1 MNKIRGSPFSFSSYS
16 YSKCTHFSHI
26 LAKIEKLL
34 TRHLSS
40 NFWLIGKLYGQ
51 KTIWTKTWNI
61 KLSCRPQKLEI
72 LCLKVEIT
80 AKTLCPFSY
89 SNVNITRER
98 TIFAQIFQNLA
109 RRPTLIFWYFMH
121 IIEKNVVYKRKLG
134 QTIQIFEIIWCEHRN
149 MAFFIE
155 NSEWRLGRVL
165 LIVDMR

>member
-1 MNKIRGSPFSFSSYS
+1 MYYPRSFSSYNC
-16 YSKCTHFSHI
+16 SKCTHFSNI
-26 LAKIEKLL
+26 LAKFEKLL

-40 NFWLIGKLYGQ
+40 IFWSIGQFYVQ
-51 KTIWTKTWNI
+51 KTISTKTWSM
-61 KLSCRPQKLEI
+61 KLSFRPKKLEI
-72 LCLKVEIT
+72 LCLKVEIL
-80 AKTLCPFSY
+80 AKMLCPFSY
-89 SNVNITRER
+89 SSVKITWER

-109 RRPTLIFWYFMH
+109 RRPTLNFWYFMH

-165 LIVDMR
+165 LIVDKR